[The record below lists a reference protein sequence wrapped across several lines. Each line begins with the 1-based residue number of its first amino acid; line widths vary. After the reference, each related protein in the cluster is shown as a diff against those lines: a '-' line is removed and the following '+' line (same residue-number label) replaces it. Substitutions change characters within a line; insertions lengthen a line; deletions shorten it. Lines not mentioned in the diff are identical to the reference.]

1 MDTDFHGYFYLCIS
15 VSIRGSFSYDS
26 NIDFHNIRQACSQL
40 SSDFM
45 HRFQLTNQFLLS
57 RNILLVTFAVLI
69 ISTAGQFN
77 LNAAEL
83 PKLTKMTFQSSLDNS
98 TQPAL
103 IWIPPKAMQEPTP
116 LFIFLHSWSG
126 DYKQN
131 NNVWFAQA
139 VARNWIYLHP
149 NFRGRNDNPAACGS
163 ELARQDILDC
173 IQQVIDSTEV
183 DTSRVY
189 LAGSSGGG
197 HMSMLMAGYYPDRF
211 SAVSAWVGISDLA
224 EWYRFHSRGGKP
236 SNYARMVQASTQG
249 IPGQSPE
256 ADAQYKARSPIFHI
270 QNVGDL
276 PLDLN
281 TGIHDGHTGSVP
293 IVHTINAF
301 NKIAQEKQ
309 APLISPEEIETLSN
323 EQPLSNPQSSD
334 IVPVTEYDTRIYLR
348 RQAGETRITV
358 FEGGHE
364 SLPLPACR
372 WLSKQDRKTDWVK
385 SKE

>member
-1 MDTDFHGYFYLCIS
+1 
-15 VSIRGSFSYDS
+15 
-26 NIDFHNIRQACSQL
+26 
-40 SSDFM
+40 M
-45 HRFQLTNQFLLS
+45 HQFQRSRQFL
-57 RNILLVTFAVLI
+57 ILRHAYLMSVAVLVF
-69 ISTAGQFN
+69 SATGQVN
-77 LNAAEL
+77 LRAAEL
-83 PKLTKMTFQSSLDNS
+83 PTLTAISFQSSLDES

-103 IWIPPKAMQEPTP
+103 IWIPPQAKVESTP

-163 ELARQDILDC
+163 DLARQDILDC
-173 IQQVIDSTEV
+173 IQQVINSTEV
-183 DTSRVY
+183 DTSRIY

-197 HMSMLMAGYYPDRF
+197 HMSMLMAGYYPERF

-249 IPGQSPE
+249 IPGQSFE
-256 ADAQYKARSPIFHI
+256 VDAQYMARSPIFHI

-301 NKIAQEKQ
+301 NKIAAEKQ
-309 APLISPEEIETLSN
+309 APLISPVQIETLSQ
-323 EQPLSNPQSSD
+323 EDPLTNPQPTD
-334 IVPVTEYDTRIYLR
+334 IVPVTEYGTRIYLR
-348 RQAGETRITV
+348 RHAGPTRITV

-372 WLSKQDRKTDWVK
+372 WLSKQERKTEWVK
-385 SKE
+385 SEK

>member
-1 MDTDFHGYFYLCIS
+1 
-15 VSIRGSFSYDS
+15 
-26 NIDFHNIRQACSQL
+26 
-40 SSDFM
+40 M
-45 HRFQLTNQFLLS
+45 HRFLLS
-57 RNILLVTFAVLI
+57 KQIHFLRYLLLMSFAVLI
-69 ISTAGQFN
+69 FPSVSPFKLQ
-77 LNAAEL
+77 AAEL
-83 PKLTKMTFQSSLDNS
+83 PQLTEFTFQSTLDES

-103 IWIPPKAMQEPTP
+103 IWIPPQAKVESTP

-173 IQQVIDSTEV
+173 IQKVIDSTKV
-183 DTSRVY
+183 DTSRIY

-224 EWYRFHSRGGKP
+224 EWHRFHSRGGKP
-236 SNYARMVQASTQG
+236 TNYARMIQASTQG
-249 IPGQSPE
+249 VPGQSPE
-256 ADAQYKARSPIFHI
+256 VDAQYMARSPIFHI

-293 IVHTINAF
+293 IVHTLNAF
-301 NKIAQEKQ
+301 NKIAAEKQ
-309 APLISPEEIETLSN
+309 APLISPEEIETLN
-323 EQPLSNPQSSD
+323 HEKPLTNPQPSD
-334 IVPVTEYDTRIYLR
+334 IVPVTEYGTRIYLR
-348 RQAGETRITV
+348 RRAGDTRVTV

-364 SLPLPACR
+364 SHPLPACR
-372 WLSKQDRKTDWVK
+372 WLSKQERKTEWMK
-385 SKE
+385 SER